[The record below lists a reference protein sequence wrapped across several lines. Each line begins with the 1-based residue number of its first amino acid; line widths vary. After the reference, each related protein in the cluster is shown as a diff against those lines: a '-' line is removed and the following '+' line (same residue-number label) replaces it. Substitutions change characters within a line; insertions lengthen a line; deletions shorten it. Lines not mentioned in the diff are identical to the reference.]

1 MGGPERNDSALL
13 SLCVILPN
21 GTPGYATHDL
31 TSRATDVCGKG
42 QKTMNPFKIGDK
54 YQNRDGEYE
63 VISIDGPKMVIRYSD
78 GRVVETTVQMQERIR
93 RNIQLDE
100 NTPREVEGSRR
111 SHPKKRRSDKRG
123 QSFEGL
129 QSDDFQKGVAGTSWR
144 SRESLGGLLAR
155 KLSNTTGQEFQS
167 YSIYRRAELHIAQPG
182 HYHKSIRWR
191 EGKFVLKLDSERAW
205 YGFYI
210 ERSDET
216 IDDTWD
222 WQRFI
227 ASLGGDEALQRSV
240 WSAMT
245 ELDLHWDVYF
255 ESETLL
261 VARVTPADGGLRWEP
276 TDETDSETMSWP
288 DFATRLSDLRPGSWC
303 DLYLCKYMVKD
314 DAITAGMGLADE
326 VTRIYQTLIPLYR
339 ASVG

>member
-1 MGGPERNDSALL
+1 M
-13 SLCVILPN
+13 
-21 GTPGYATHDL
+21 
-31 TSRATDVCGKG
+31 DVSGKG

-100 NTPREVEGSRR
+100 NTPRLVEGARR
-111 SHPKKRRSDKRG
+111 IRPKRRRSDKRG

-144 SRESLGGLLAR
+144 SRTSLGGLLAR
-155 KLSNTTGQEFQS
+155 KLSNTIGQEFQS

-191 EGKFVLKLDSERAW
+191 EAKFVLKLDSERAR

-216 IDDTWD
+216 IDDSWD

-227 ASLGGDEALQRSV
+227 ASLGGDEALQRRV
-240 WSAMT
+240 WRAMT

-261 VARVTPADGGLRWEP
+261 VARVRAADDELMWEP
-276 TDETDSETMSWP
+276 TNETDSETMSWS
-288 DFATRLSDLRPGSWC
+288 DFAAKLSDLRIGSWC
-303 DLYLCKYMVKD
+303 DLYLCKCMAKD
-314 DAITAGMGLADE
+314 DAIAAGVGLSDE
-326 VTRIYQTLIPLYR
+326 VTRTFQVLLPLYR